1 MSKILGYFG
10 QNKWCSLPATWVL
23 IAVTEPLKIPCAGKL
38 LSFKVQEISEGNC
51 SVFNS
56 PKRPKKN
63 PIKIRDIYQNRM
75 TSLFLIQP
83 LFRS

>member
-1 MSKILGYFG
+1 MGLFFAMGEYPIIDELGLGYFG

-63 PIKIRDIYQNRM
+63 PNKNKGYL
-75 TSLFLIQP
+75 SK
-83 LFRS
+83 